1 MESKIEILRKE
12 KYRFPVQVMTLPIL
26 LRNFTSFIRANGF
39 RPIDV
44 VGRTFEAG
52 ADDLFYVV
60 YEGEPFFGDEKKT
73 VQVINSGWMK
83 GDTVI
88 SKPVV
93 KEVCD

>member
-1 MESKIEILRKE
+1 
-12 KYRFPVQVMTLPIL
+12 MTLPIL

-60 YEGEPFFGDEKKT
+60 YEGEPFFGE
-73 VQVINSGWMK
+73 
-83 GDTVI
+83 
-88 SKPVV
+88 
-93 KEVCD
+93 